1 MQSLLMIWKTIILL
15 TKRERMVAGLSHFSN
30 IMNTISHIETR
41 YFPFFEEKREMNI
54 LKLVKYLLLF
64 FLSILMIPSAHA
76 EDIAQ
81 KPYAFW
87 RIKQPNGL
95 GIGLSISGI
104 SGVIFFY
111 DRNLDEKSQ
120 LHLQTSIGRDEA
132 ENIFGWEIITL
143 SRTLIFGTYRR
154 FFSEDKGFYYG
165 IGAGYGGSKL
175 EYTSATSDYSYCAE
189 GNGIFA
195 LGEIGWQGKEGFYF
209 HIGFQPA
216 LYLTYSDDFDRS
228 QIPTD
233 YRHRT
238 AANDMWENSENIV
251 QLSIGFGWFF

>member
-1 MQSLLMIWKTIILL
+1 
-15 TKRERMVAGLSHFSN
+15 
-30 IMNTISHIETR
+30 
-41 YFPFFEEKREMNI
+41 MNI
-54 LKLVKYLLLF
+54 LKLLKYSPLF
-64 FLSILMIPSAHA
+64 FLSLFMAASVNA
-76 EDIAQ
+76 EDIGKQ
-81 KPYAFW
+81 PYSYW
-87 RIKQPNGL
+87 RVKQPNGL
-95 GIGLSISGI
+95 GIGLSLSST
-104 SGVIFFY
+104 SGVILFY

-154 FFSEDKGFYYG
+154 FFSKDKGFYYG

-175 EYTSATSDYSYCAE
+175 EYTPATSNHSYCAE

-216 LYLTYSDDFDRS
+216 LYLTYSDDFDSS

-238 AANDMWENSENIV
+238 TANDMWEDSENII